1 MKYNIGDRSEEAA
14 VRVFE
19 RPWLDLDVV
28 ERAVPAMAS
37 RGVSAVARS
46 PRGFLAAYRR
56 AEGDPSCL
64 GLTPASTPHRL
75 PYPWRQRRNEFV
87 ARHMAQIAVRDEPLW
102 RDGEPTRRHLSL
114 VAWAY
119 SPTPEKFRR
128 WLNGR

>member
-1 MKYNIGDRSEEAA
+1 MSTR
-14 VRVFE
+14 E

-28 ERAVPAMAS
+28 EAAIPAMAA

-56 AEGDPSCL
+56 AAGDPRRL
-64 GLTPASTPHRL
+64 GVTPRSTPHRA

-87 ARHMAQIAVRDEPLW
+87 TRHMAQIAVRGEPLW
-102 RDGEPTRRHLSL
+102 VDGEPTRRHLAL

-119 SPTPEKFRR
+119 SPTPAKLLR
-128 WLNGR
+128 WLERT